1 MRPWIPI
8 VATLKACAVTL
19 AAAHHVGAGLVLFFS
34 PDPWVFLQFILPT
47 AQAFGPAATSFETDR
62 REVWLTIDDGPDPL
76 STPRVLELLG
86 SHGAKATFFVV
97 GAQVR
102 KHPELARR
110 IASEGHTVANHT
122 ETHPSGSFWMAA
134 PARTAA
140 EIDGCVA
147 QLLLAGVPFERY
159 FRPPVG
165 IRNFFLDPQLAARAM
180 ELVLWS
186 ARGFDG
192 AGRDPRAAL
201 KRISRRI
208 RPGGILL
215 AHEGGAGYAGRLAF
229 LELLL
234 GHLSREGYA
243 CVLPGRGSLRCGLPR
258 RRPDVPVGTAA

>member
-1 MRPWIPI
+1 LRPWIPI